1 MKAFFLLS
9 EDGLMKV
16 AIIGCT
22 HAGIFSARGI
32 LETDPT
38 AEITVFEKN
47 DTVSFLSCG
56 IALWVGNHVSD
67 PEKMFYD
74 SVEAMKNDG
83 IDMKMQHEV
92 TNVDL
97 ENKVVTYQ
105 NLENQQEKTEK
116 FDKIVVTTGS
126 KPVMPP
132 IPGINGKN
140 IYLCKNWDDAK
151 AINEAV
157 KDVKSAIVI
166 GAGYIGA
173 EIAEQFSVSGI
184 KTTLIDGLDRVLA
197 KNFDKDITDEVEIE
211 YQKHDVTLGLGQMVQ
226 AFESTDD
233 GVKVTTDKGS
243 YEADIVVLGIG
254 FLPRTDLFT
263 GQVDMIKNGAIIVDK
278 YMQTSVKDVYAAGD
292 SATVFYNPTQ
302 QDDYIPLATN
312 AVRQGILVGKNIL
325 KPTVAY
331 LGTQATSAVE
341 LYGKAMAS
349 SGLNQQ
355 LAQARGIEGIKT
367 VTIEQDYRPDFMLTT
382 TPVRATLVWDENTRA
397 VLGGSFYSEH
407 DISQT
412 ANALSLAI
420 QNKMTID
427 ELALSD
433 FLFQPNFSQP
443 INFLGAVAMAAA
455 KQ

>member
-1 MKAFFLLS
+1 
-9 EDGLMKV
+9 MKV

-173 EIAEQFSVSGI
+173 
-184 KTTLIDGLDRVLA
+184 
-197 KNFDKDITDEVEIE
+197 
-211 YQKHDVTLGLGQMVQ
+211 
-226 AFESTDD
+226 
-233 GVKVTTDKGS
+233 
-243 YEADIVVLGIG
+243 
-254 FLPRTDLFT
+254 
-263 GQVDMIKNGAIIVDK
+263 
-278 YMQTSVKDVYAAGD
+278 
-292 SATVFYNPTQ
+292 
-302 QDDYIPLATN
+302 
-312 AVRQGILVGKNIL
+312 
-325 KPTVAY
+325 
-331 LGTQATSAVE
+331 
-341 LYGKAMAS
+341 
-349 SGLNQQ
+349 
-355 LAQARGIEGIKT
+355 
-367 VTIEQDYRPDFMLTT
+367 
-382 TPVRATLVWDENTRA
+382 
-397 VLGGSFYSEH
+397 
-407 DISQT
+407 
-412 ANALSLAI
+412 
-420 QNKMTID
+420 
-427 ELALSD
+427 
-433 FLFQPNFSQP
+433 
-443 INFLGAVAMAAA
+443 
-455 KQ
+455 